1 MIIDAKA
8 LYDAVKAEVP
18 DKRTQIECMIVKQ
31 KMKDLNTQLRWVSSE
46 VQLSDGL
53 TKIQARQLLADHL
66 RSHQISLSADST
78 FQAAKRKTVQERKD
92 NARRNA
98 ISVKKSLTMM
108 IIANEFKPAMAQ
120 NEEQDAIGW
129 DFALLV
135 MVTLLC
141 IGLFQIIGWLQACL
155 LYTSPSPRDA

>member
-1 MIIDAKA
+1 MG
-8 LYDAVKAEVP
+8 LHLLEGETLGFVKLPRVSRPEHSG
-18 DKRTQIECMIVKQ
+18 
-31 KMKDLNTQLRWVSSE
+31 RWVLSE
-46 VQLSDGL
+46 VGFIGGSAVRGL
-53 TKIQARQLLADHL
+53 RKKQARQLLADHL
-66 RSHQISLSADST
+66 RSHQISLSANST

-92 NARRNA
+92 NVRRNA

-120 NEEQDAIGW
+120 NKEQDVICW

-141 IGLFQIIGWLQACL
+141 IGLFHIIGWQACWRL
-155 LYTSPSPRDA
+155 